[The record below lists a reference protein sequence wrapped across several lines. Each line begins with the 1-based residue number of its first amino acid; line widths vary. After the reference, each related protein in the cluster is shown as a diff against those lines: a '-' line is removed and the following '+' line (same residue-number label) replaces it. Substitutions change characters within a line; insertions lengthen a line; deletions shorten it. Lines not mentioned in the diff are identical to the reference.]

1 MRKISITCGGEEPR
15 IREERIQ
22 QEIMDYEAKRLKA
35 ERYGDNDAP
44 SPYMISCFVGDIK
57 GAATG
62 VLSELTIMQERG
74 NFDKADAHL
83 AEACHIL
90 NECFVKLARVGKSA
104 RKITSFVPFEERF
117 AKEAQ

>member
-1 MRKISITCGGEEPR
+1 MVCGGEDPR
-15 IREERIQ
+15 IRAERIE
-22 QEIMDYEAKRLKA
+22 QEKMDYEAKRLKA
-35 ERYGDNDAP
+35 ERYGDADAP

-57 GAATG
+57 AAATG

-90 NECFVKLARVGKSA
+90 NDCFVKIARIGKSA